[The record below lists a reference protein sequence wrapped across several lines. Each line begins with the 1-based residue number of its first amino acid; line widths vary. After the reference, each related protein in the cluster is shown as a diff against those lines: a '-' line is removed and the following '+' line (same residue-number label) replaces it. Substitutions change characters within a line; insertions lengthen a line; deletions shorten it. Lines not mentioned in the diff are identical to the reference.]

1 MKKVSIVVPC
11 YNAVQY
17 LDRCIDSLV
26 NQTIGIEN
34 LEIILVDDASTDD
47 GQTWARI
54 VETERRF
61 PDSVL
66 AVSLS
71 ENLRQG
77 GARNV
82 GISYAGGE
90 YLMFCDADD
99 WLALEA
105 AECLY
110 QRAKNYDTDV
120 IEYRM
125 QKVQD
130 DTDLSTIST
139 AEGKRSGLLLLD
151 QEEIKK
157 AFYLTHLEI
166 GRAHV

>member
-61 PDSVL
+61 PDSVM

-90 YLMFCDADD
+90 YLMFCGSIYV
-99 WLALEA
+99 E
-105 AECLY
+105 
-110 QRAKNYDTDV
+110 
-120 IEYRM
+120 RM
-125 QKVQD
+125 DYILV
-130 DTDLSTIST
+130 
-139 AEGKRSGLLLLD
+139 
-151 QEEIKK
+151 
-157 AFYLTHLEI
+157 
-166 GRAHV
+166 